1 MPPVGDST
9 CPSWD
14 NLTNQV
20 EETLAEQTAGISSH
34 PLREEGRGRPRGTAT
49 AAPWS
54 DAGSTECPL
63 LEFSELHTWDTP
75 VPVHLTPQQKAV
87 KGTSLSWSQLAP

>member
-1 MPPVGDST
+1 MPLVGDST

-63 LEFSELHTWDTP
+63 LEFSELHACPCASHTATENWKRHITKL
-75 VPVHLTPQQKAV
+75 VTT
-87 KGTSLSWSQLAP
+87 GT